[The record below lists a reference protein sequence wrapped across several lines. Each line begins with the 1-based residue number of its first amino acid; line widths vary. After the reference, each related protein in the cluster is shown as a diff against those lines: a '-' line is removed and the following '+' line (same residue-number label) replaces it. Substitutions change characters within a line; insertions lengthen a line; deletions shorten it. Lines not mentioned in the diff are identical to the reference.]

1 MIGQVKLQGVIFEE
15 IEFWTS
21 YLKYYYIEQIWKFK
35 TVKHIN
41 FIL

>member
-35 TVKHIN
+35 TV
-41 FIL
+41 